1 MQLNIKYFGLI
12 AEITSCDEE
21 SIELKE
27 QTIQE
32 LRQILENKYPELKYR
47 DFQIAQNKEIATNDT
62 NLTGEEIA
70 LLPPFSGG

>member
-12 AEITSCDEE
+12 AAITSCDEE